1 MNNRWSDAARTA
13 SLAVRKARAF
23 AANPDKGNAVPQPGG
38 RAPKPMAP
46 NPAVFAGGSATFD
59 ESTGKQIPEKNI
71 WIPPPNDP
79 HWNDPAFV
87 ESFKRGVA
95 ERKKTGLAAGT
106 FPTKPNIF
114 YSSAV
119 PGPLDRQVPHEGIR
133 YDPQN
138 PDHPQS
144 PMPPQRPPAGGVPKA
159 PARKTEIQVEK
170 RVVPKN
176 TVSPSGGVK
185 TKAFGLMAVPKT
197 RFVIAGKRYTKV
209 GNKLVP
215 DGASTTGSPKR
226 TS

>member
-1 MNNRWSDAARTA
+1 MKNRWSDAARLA
-13 SLAVRKARAF
+13 ALAVRKARAF

-46 NPAVFAGGSATFD
+46 KPTAFAGGSATLD
-59 ESTGKQIPEKNI
+59 ERTGARLDGSIAGPKPVAKVPYAKDNVPGNPGLHI

-87 ESFKRGVA
+87 ESFNRGVA
-95 ERKKTGLAAGT
+95 ERKKAGLAAGT
-106 FPTKPNIF
+106 FPTQPNIF

-119 PGPLDRQVPHEGIR
+119 PGPLDRQVPQGGIR

-144 PMPPQRPPAGGVPKA
+144 PMPPKRPPGGG
-159 PARKTEIQVEK
+159 T
-170 RVVPKN
+170 
-176 TVSPSGGVK
+176 GK
-185 TKAFGLMAVPKT
+185 TKTTDGTRVIIGGL
-197 RFVIAGKRYTKV
+197 RYTRV

-215 DGASTTGSPKR
+215 DVIDKSGKVKNFYLK
-226 TS
+226 